1 MVTSIG
7 VLHPAGHDPLEYADL
22 AASLGYDRFYTG
34 ELWGSDAFV
43 ELARAGAVDVDL
55 GTAIANVFSRTP
67 ATLAQAAA
75 TLQNQA
81 AGDVILGLG
90 TSTPRAIETLH
101 GMDFDRPIRR
111 LHETAELAGRILR
124 AEDRVTYEGQVV
136 AAEGAPGF
144 GSDVP
149 VYTAALGEAA
159 RRATGRVADGWIPHN
174 IPFDHLGEAFQTV
187 AETAREEGRDPETIT
202 VAPYVPAAV
211 SADPVAARDALR
223 GHVAYYV
230 GSGAGYQRAVGAAF
244 PDVAD
249 EIASAWRDGKRE
261 EARASVT
268 DEMVDA
274 LGVAGTPGT
283 ALETFQ
289 AVLDRDTIDAPI
301 LVVPRN
307 ATELAADTLE
317 ALAPAIPE

>member
-1 MVTSIG
+1 MVTAIG
-7 VLHPAGHDPLEYADL
+7 VLHPAGHDPLEFADF
-22 AASLGYDRFYTG
+22 AASLGYDRFYIG

-81 AGDVILGLG
+81 EGDVVLGLG
-90 TSTPRAIETLH
+90 TSTSTAIESLH

-111 LHETAELAGRILR
+111 LHETAELSRRILR
-124 AEDRVTYEGQVV
+124 AEGPVEYDGQVV
-136 AAEGAPGF
+136 GAEGAPGF
-144 GSDVP
+144 GLDVP

-174 IPFDHLGEAFQTV
+174 IPFDHLGEAFETV
-187 AETAREEGRDPETIT
+187 AENAREAGRDPEAIT

-211 SADPVAARDALR
+211 SADPAEARDALR

-244 PDVAD
+244 LEAAD
-249 EIASAWRDGKRE
+249 EIASAWRDGQRDA
-261 EARASVT
+261 ARSSVT
-268 DEMVDA
+268 DEMIEA
-274 LGVAGTPGT
+274 LGVAGTPET
-283 ALETFQ
+283 ALQQFR

-317 ALAPAIPE
+317 ALAPAVPE